1 MDEKVKNFL
10 VNSLIE
16 SSVMFF
22 ILLVFWFVYG
32 EKYSSD
38 IFFDNEGDLYLYTF
52 IVSAVSSM
60 CLIKLKE
67 EDIKPISWIVI
78 LVFSGIICFTTYAI
92 STESF
97 GNNVELEYERL
108 ILLFLATLISWGMLQ
123 YKKCEYQISK
133 KH

>member
-123 YKKCEYQISK
+123 YKKCEYQNSK

>member
-10 VNSLIE
+10 VSSLIE

>member
-10 VNSLIE
+10 VISLIE

>member
-52 IVSAVSSM
+52 IVSALSSM

-123 YKKCEYQISK
+123 YKKCEYQNSK

>member
-32 EKYSSD
+32 KKYSSD

-123 YKKCEYQISK
+123 YKKCEYQNSK

>member
-32 EKYSSD
+32 KKYSSD

-78 LVFSGIICFTTYAI
+78 LVFSGIICFMTYAI

>member
-78 LVFSGIICFTTYAI
+78 LVFSGFICFTTYAI

-123 YKKCEYQISK
+123 YKKCEYQNSK

>member
-123 YKKCEYQISK
+123 YKKCEYQNNK

>member
-32 EKYSSD
+32 KKYSSD

-78 LVFSGIICFTTYAI
+78 LVFSGIICFMTYAI

-123 YKKCEYQISK
+123 YKKCEYQNNK

>member
-78 LVFSGIICFTTYAI
+78 LVFSGIICFMTYAI

>member
-78 LVFSGIICFTTYAI
+78 LAFSGVICFTTYAI
-92 STESF
+92 STESY
-97 GNNVELEYERL
+97 GDVYLEYERL

-123 YKKCEYQISK
+123 YKKCEYQNNK